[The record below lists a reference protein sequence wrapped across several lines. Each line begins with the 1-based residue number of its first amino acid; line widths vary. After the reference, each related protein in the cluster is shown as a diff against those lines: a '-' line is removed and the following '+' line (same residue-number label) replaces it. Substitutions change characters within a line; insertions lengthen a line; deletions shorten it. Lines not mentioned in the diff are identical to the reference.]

1 MYIEKLIYPSDNAIL
16 IKFVNLYQMILDI
29 FNQQTSM
36 FYYSWNIQINGMDVE
51 VLDETYDGEYY
62 TLYLNSN
69 YDISDVD
76 NIVLTLNLSFKKK
89 RMGDYAVNMRANEII
104 ELQSIWHRVST
115 HNGKTYEMMNVA
127 LVESTPGDSGRIIH
141 DILMPK
147 WVSTNN
153 DIKQIETTAKPSR
166 HVSEEDIVDVEY
178 EEVKENDNKIQIG
191 RDDKIVDV

>member
-1 MYIEKLIYPSDNAIL
+1 MKGAVRMYIEKLVYPSDNAIL

-29 FNQQTSM
+29 FNQQTSL
-36 FYYSWNIQINGMDVE
+36 FYYSWNIQINGMNVE

-76 NIVLTLNLSFKKK
+76 TISLSLNLSFKQKCFGK
-89 RMGDYAVNMRANEII
+89 DIVNMKANEII
-104 ELQSIWHRVST
+104 ELQSIWYRVST
-115 HNGKTYEMMNVA
+115 HNDKTYEMMNVA
-127 LVESTPGDSGRIIH
+127 LVELTPGDSGHIIH

-147 WVSTNN
+147 WVSTKN

-166 HVSEEDIVDVEY
+166 HVSKEDIVDVEY
-178 EEVKENDNKIQIG
+178 EEVK
-191 RDDKIVDV
+191 

>member
-29 FNQQTSM
+29 FNQQTSL
-36 FYYSWNIQINGMDVE
+36 FYYSWNIQINGMNVE

-76 NIVLTLNLSFKKK
+76 TISLSLNLSFKQKCFGK
-89 RMGDYAVNMRANEII
+89 DVINMRANEII

-115 HNGKTYEMMNVA
+115 HNDKTYEMMNVA
-127 LVESTPGDSGRIIH
+127 LVEATPGNSGRIIH

-147 WVSTNN
+147 WVSTKNGV
-153 DIKQIETTAKPSR
+153 KQIETTAKQSR
-166 HVSEEDIVDVEY
+166 HISKEDIIDVEY
-178 EEVKENDNKIQIG
+178 EEVKENDNKTQIG
-191 RDDKIVDV
+191 QDDKIMDV

>member
-29 FNQQTSM
+29 FNQQTSL
-36 FYYSWNIQINGMDVE
+36 FYYSWNIQINGMNVE

-76 NIVLTLNLSFKKK
+76 TISLSLNLSFKQKCFGK
-89 RMGDYAVNMRANEII
+89 DVINMRANEII
-104 ELQSIWHRVST
+104 ELQSMWHRVST
-115 HNGKTYEMMNVA
+115 HNDKTYEMMNVA
-127 LVESTPGDSGRIIH
+127 LVEATPGNSGRIIH

-147 WVSTNN
+147 WVSTKNGV
-153 DIKQIETTAKPSR
+153 KQIETTAKQSR
-166 HVSEEDIVDVEY
+166 HISKEDIIDVEY
-178 EEVKENDNKIQIG
+178 EEVKENDNKTQIG
-191 RDDKIVDV
+191 QDDKIMDV

>member
-29 FNQQTSM
+29 FNQQTSL
-36 FYYSWNIQINGMDVE
+36 FYYSWQITIDGNEVE

-62 TLYLNSN
+62 TLYLNSD

-76 NIVLTLNLSFKKK
+76 TISLTLNLSFKQKCFGK
-89 RMGDYAVNMRANEII
+89 DIINMKANEII

-115 HNGKTYEMMNVA
+115 YNGKTYEMMNVA
-127 LVESTPGDSGRIIH
+127 LIESTPGNSGRIIH
-141 DILMPK
+141 DILMPI
-147 WVSTNN
+147 WASTKN

-166 HVSEEDIVDVEY
+166 HVSKEDIVDVEY
-178 EEVKENDNKIQIG
+178 EEVK
-191 RDDKIVDV
+191 